1 LPDPPQGRSL
11 PNPTRKCH
19 TPAITGLGL
28 TAGDGATTDTPLL
41 NTPVLNRTV
50 QRYGEA
56 VSSWTPAA
64 LEALIEE
71 ATVDAYGGDEQLTGF
86 FTMIEES
93 LAVPFTA
100 TVLGV
105 EVSVVGVDLVEDGRV
120 VARCARGSARQDIG
134 ILDLPLPE
142 PVPEGW
148 QWIEVYR
155 YWAR

>member
-1 LPDPPQGRSL
+1 M
-11 PNPTRKCH
+11 
-19 TPAITGLGL
+19 

-41 NTPVLNRTV
+41 NTPVLS
-50 QRYGEA
+50 RYGAALREA
-56 VSSWTPAA
+56 MNTWAPAA

-71 ATVDAYGGDEQLTGF
+71 ATVDAYGEEEQLTGF
-86 FTMIEES
+86 FAMIEES
-93 LAVPFTA
+93 LAVPFTT

-120 VARCARGSARQDIG
+120 VACCARGSVRQDIG

-142 PVPEGW
+142 PAPEGW
-148 QWIEVYR
+148 QWIEAYR

>member
-1 LPDPPQGRSL
+1 M
-11 PNPTRKCH
+11 
-19 TPAITGLGL
+19 
-28 TAGDGATTDTPLL
+28 
-41 NTPVLNRTV
+41 

-56 VSSWTPAA
+56 MSTWDPVA

-71 ATVDAYGGDEQLTGF
+71 ATVDAYGEDEQLTGF

-93 LAVPFTA
+93 LALPFTT

-105 EVSVVGVDLVEDGRV
+105 DVSVVGVDLAEDGRV
-120 VARCARGSARQDIG
+120 VARCARGSVRQDIG

-142 PVPEGW
+142 PAPEGW
-148 QWIEVYR
+148 QWIEAYR

>member
-1 LPDPPQGRSL
+1 M
-11 PNPTRKCH
+11 
-19 TPAITGLGL
+19 
-28 TAGDGATTDTPLL
+28 TAGDGATADTPLQ
-41 NTPVLNRTV
+41 NAPVLNRKA

-56 VSSWTPAA
+56 MSTWDPAA

-71 ATVDAYGGDEQLTGF
+71 ATVDAYGEDEQLTGF

-93 LAVPFTA
+93 LAVPFTT

-105 EVSVVGVDLVEDGRV
+105 EVSVVGVDLAEDGRV
-120 VARCARGSARQDIG
+120 VARCVRGGAVRQDIG

-142 PVPEGW
+142 PAPEGS
-148 QWIEVYR
+148 QWIEAYR

>member
-1 LPDPPQGRSL
+1 
-11 PNPTRKCH
+11 
-19 TPAITGLGL
+19 L

-50 QRYGEA
+50 RRYGEA
-56 VSSWTPAA
+56 MSTWDPVA

-71 ATVDAYGGDEQLTGF
+71 ATVDAYGEDEQVTGF

-93 LAVPFTA
+93 LAVPFST

-105 EVSVVGVDLVEDGRV
+105 DVSVVGVDLAEDGRV
-120 VARCARGSARQDIG
+120 VARCARGPVRQDIG

-142 PVPEGW
+142 PAPEGW
-148 QWIEVYR
+148 QWIEAYR

>member
-1 LPDPPQGRSL
+1 
-11 PNPTRKCH
+11 
-19 TPAITGLGL
+19 L

-50 QRYGEA
+50 RRYGEA
-56 VSSWTPAA
+56 VSTWSPAA

-71 ATVDAYGGDEQLTGF
+71 ATVDAYGEDEQLTGF

-93 LAVPFTA
+93 LAVPFST

-105 EVSVVGVDLVEDGRV
+105 DVSVVGVDLAEDGCV
-120 VARCARGSARQDIG
+120 VARCVRGPVRRDIG

-142 PVPEGW
+142 PAPEGS
-148 QWIEVYR
+148 QWIEAYR